1 MRTQVSS
8 EDAARIYKSAGG
20 SYDKY
25 DQTPVV
31 VGSIH
36 ENAISGRAVG
46 ITQDSGISSRS
57 KALYAC
63 STTGKVV
70 ASAADAGFA
79 GAQVA
84 REIQISFP
92 VPIPPFNPWRGHA
105 LPASCPYKSC
115 PLAIPH
121 LSAGGLDFLLE
132 DFEKGLLRRLGTVT
146 QGGVDG
152 DEIVEN
158 TNTRPVSMEIVPE
171 NTYIELKYFRL
182 SQEFGSLV
190 AYEISPH
197 IKRC

>member
-31 VGSIH
+31 VASIK
-36 ENAISGRAVG
+36 ADDGATVVGRAVG

-63 STTGKVV
+63 SSTGQVV
-70 ASAADAGFA
+70 ASPAAAGFA
-79 GAQVA
+79 GAQIA

-92 VPIPPFNPWRGHA
+92 VPIPPFNPWRGYA

-121 LSAGGLDFLLE
+121 LSAGVTFCS
-132 DFEKGLLRRLGTVT
+132 KTSRRA
-146 QGGVDG
+146 
-152 DEIVEN
+152 
-158 TNTRPVSMEIVPE
+158 S
-171 NTYIELKYFRL
+171 
-182 SQEFGSLV
+182 
-190 AYEISPH
+190 
-197 IKRC
+197 